1 MPGSLRLA
9 CASVLTPEL
18 KSIKTFSADSG
29 FAGVGRYRTG
39 SKPKSPEVI
48 MLREAELTSGD
59 EWRRRESNLRNN
71 SYASMTLKGVA
82 IYPGTPEA
90 RAR

>member
-1 MPGSLRLA
+1 
-9 CASVLTPEL
+9 
-18 KSIKTFSADSG
+18 
-29 FAGVGRYRTG
+29 
-39 SKPKSPEVI
+39 

-59 EWRRRESNLRNN
+59 EWRRRESNLRNI
-71 SYASMTLKGVA
+71 SYAPMTLKGVA